1 MKKILVLFLLNL
13 SFISFAQKKLDEKWI
28 DIPEDLKKN
37 ACAIV
42 REHKVEY
49 TLNSTNNL
57 IEKVSKVITILDEEG
72 KSNATQ
78 VWHYD
83 IFSKFIFGEI
93 IIYNKE
99 GELIEKKKLREMEDY
114 GTSGMSNFFDDSR
127 LKVYKPLIKETPFT
141 VVINYSKKYNG
152 FFQLRSWYPQS
163 SSDVAVEKA
172 SLTIYNPNNIEF
184 KIKQRNLKEGSY
196 KHINEGNNKL
206 WEITNIKAYKP
217 ERYVKSSQLPSISFP
232 LKRFQV
238 QGFAGNT
245 ESWEGFGKW
254 SADLISNR
262 DQLPEETKAKIL
274 KMVEGIDEPKE
285 KAQIIYAWMQENTR
299 YISIQYGIGG
309 WQPYSATEVDD
320 TKYGDCKGLV
330 NYTKALFK
338 VAGIDSYYS
347 LVYAG
352 SGKRDLD
359 YNFPSNQFNHIILC
373 VPFEGDTTWAECTS
387 DNIALGYLGDFTDN
401 RYALVIDGNQ
411 SKLVKTTS
419 YSKEENAQVRTGNI
433 KINTDGSALSS
444 TQTIYSGIQFK
455 YRRAQIKEDEKD
467 RKDYLYKNLDLPGFT
482 IIKISYDYK
491 KEILPE
497 IKEDLELKVPKYASV
512 TATRMFVPLNLLNK
526 NTYKPEKDTA
536 RDNKIYISMDYIDL
550 DSLVY
555 KIPEGYEIERLPK
568 SKSFESIYGQYSSSI
583 SVDGDQIIY
592 VRKIE
597 QNAGNYPADGWDVFR
612 KYKRDIVKA
621 DKATAILRKIVN

>member
-1 MKKILVLFLLNL
+1 MKHILLLLFVNL
-13 SFISFAQKKLDEKWI
+13 AFSSFSQKTLDEKWL

-37 ACAIV
+37 ACAII
-42 REHKVEY
+42 REYKVEY

-57 IEKVSKVITILDEEG
+57 IEKVSKVITILDDGG

-83 IFSKFIFGEI
+83 IFSKFIYGEI
-93 IIYNKE
+93 IIYDKE
-99 GELIEKKKLREMEDY
+99 GVLIEKKKLREMEDY

-127 LKVYKPLIKETPFT
+127 LKVYRPVIKETPFT

-152 FFQLRSWYPQS
+152 FFQLRSWYPQP
-163 SSDVAVEKA
+163 SSDIAVEKA
-172 SLTIYNPNNIEF
+172 SLTIYNPNNVEF
-184 KIKQRNLKEGSY
+184 KIKQKNLKEGSY
-196 KHINEGNNKL
+196 KLINEGNNKL
-206 WEITNIKAYKP
+206 WEMNNIKAYKP
-217 ERYVKSSQLPSISFP
+217 ERYVKSSRLPSIAFP

-254 SADLISNR
+254 SADLISDR
-262 DQLPEETKAKIL
+262 DQLPEDTKIKIL
-274 KMVEGIDEPKE
+274 KMIEGVDDPKE
-285 KAQIIYAWMQENTR
+285 KAKIIYSWMQENTR

-309 WQPYSATEVDD
+309 WQPFEAAEVDNL
-320 TKYGDCKGLV
+320 KYGDCKGLT

-338 VAGIDSYYS
+338 VADIDAYYS

-352 SGKRDLD
+352 SGNKDLD

-373 VPFEGDTTWAECTS
+373 VPFDGDTTWVECTA
-387 DNIALGYLGDFTDN
+387 DNIALGYLGDFTDD

-411 SKLVKTTS
+411 SKLVKTTA
-419 YSKEENAQVRTGNI
+419 YSKEENTQIRTANI
-433 KINTDGSALSS
+433 KINTDGSILSNI
-444 TQTIYSGIQFK
+444 QTVFSGLQFK
-455 YRRAQIKEDEKD
+455 NRRAQVKKDEKD
-467 RKDYLYKNLDLPGFT
+467 QKDYLYKTLDLASFT
-482 IIKISYDYK
+482 INNVAYDYK

-497 IKEDLELKVPKYASV
+497 IKEDIELEVPKYASV
-512 TATRMFVPLNLLNK
+512 TSTRMFVPLNLLNK
-526 NTYKPEKDTA
+526 KTYRPEKDTA
-536 RDNKIYISMDYIDL
+536 RENKIYISMDYLDL

-555 KIPEGYEIERLPK
+555 QIPEGYEIERLPK
-568 SKSFESIYGQYSSSI
+568 AKSFESTYGKYSSTISI
-583 SVDGDQIIY
+583 TGDKIIY
-592 VRKIE
+592 VRKME